1 MTEKKK
7 EKTRIWAAAIFAAGE
22 ASAFLLGQAGV
33 YLLSGLCLIA
43 AAAALF
49 FVFYRRSGRLLDME
63 ALFSLFWLGGAGV
76 SCLKLSQLASPWAL
90 ATWLCFGL
98 VYVCFLIGYAFR
110 LPIALR
116 QRPGNENLRGCQGPQ
131 AGRPAGWP
139 EREEAAE
146 RTEKR
151 LGMCVLVTTGISLA
165 CFLLEAAVLGFLP
178 ILSDKP
184 HAYSEFHISGVHY
197 FTVSCVLVPAL
208 ALLYYYQIKKRKE
221 TLSGKQWGLVF
232 GCSAIA
238 FLIPILCVSRFQLIF
253 ALALAVMVWIQVSG
267 RVKLKYILILAAVMI
282 PLYVG
287 LTVARNHDVAYL
299 NGIFEMKNENTP
311 IFVTQ
316 PYMYIANN
324 YDNFN
329 CLVEELPAHTH
340 GLRMAYPLI
349 VFSGMKF
356 AHPEWVNFPLYVTKT
371 ELTTVTI
378 LYDAYYDFGIFGVAL
393 FGFLLGLFCRWMTD
407 LRDRFSNPV
416 GYLFYAQA
424 AMYLVLSF
432 FTTWYSNPTTWFW
445 YGVTFLCYLTVT
457 GAGKIFGRRS
467 GMKERREEGEENE

>member
-1 MTEKKK
+1 MR
-7 EKTRIWAAAIFAAGE
+7 EKTGISVAVIFGAGFFG
-22 ASAFLLGQAGV
+22 AFLLSRAGV
-33 YLLSGLCLIA
+33 FILSGLCLTA
-43 AAAALF
+43 AAAGLY
-49 FVFYRRSGRLLDME
+49 FVFYARSGKLLDME
-63 ALFSLFWLGGAGV
+63 ALFSLFWLGGVGI
-76 SCLKLSQLASPWAL
+76 SCLKLSKLAVAWAL
-90 ATWLCFGL
+90 TTWLCFGL
-98 VYVCFLIGYAFR
+98 AYVGFLLGYELF
-110 LPIALR
+110 LR
-116 QRPGNENLRGCQGPQ
+116 RGRRPG
-131 AGRPAGWP
+131 
-139 EREEAAE
+139 EEAARVDE
-146 RTEKR
+146 AVWEKR
-151 LGMCVLVTTGISLA
+151 LRLCLIGLTGISLA
-165 CFLLEAAVLGFLP
+165 CFLLEAALLGFLP

-208 ALLYYYQIKKRKE
+208 ALLYFYQEKRRGKK
-221 TLSGKQWGLVF
+221 LSRKQWGLVG
-232 GCSAIA
+232 GCAGIA

-253 ALALAVMVWIQVSG
+253 SLALAVMVWIQVSG
-267 RVKLKYILILAAVMI
+267 KLKLKYILILAAVMV

-299 NGIFEMKNENTP
+299 NGIFEMKNERTP

-329 CLVEELPAHTH
+329 CLVTELPAHTY

-356 AHPEWVNFPLYVTKT
+356 SHPEWVNFPLYVTKT

-378 LYDAYYDFGIFGVAL
+378 LYDAYYDFGVWGVFL
-393 FGFLLGLFCRWMTD
+393 FAFALGLFCRCVAYLTD
-407 LRDRFSNPV
+407 RLKNPV

-432 FTTWYSNPTTWFW
+432 FTTWYSNPTTWFC
-445 YGVTFLCYLTVT
+445 V
-457 GAGKIFGRRS
+457 
-467 GMKERREEGEENE
+467 

>member
-1 MTEKKK
+1 MTENMK
-7 EKTRIWAAAIFAAGE
+7 EKTRISAAVIFIAGGFC
-22 ASAFLLGQAGV
+22 AFLLSRAGV
-33 YLLSGLCLIA
+33 YILSGLCLMA

-49 FVFYRRSGRLLDME
+49 FVFYRRSGKLLDME

-76 SCLKLSQLASPWAL
+76 SCLKLSKLAAPWSPV
-90 ATWLCFGL
+90 TWLCFGL
-98 VYVCFLIGYAFR
+98 VYVCFLSGYSLTGDLALRR
-110 LPIALR
+110 LPM
-116 QRPGNENLRGCQGPQ
+116 E
-131 AGRPAGWP
+131 AGEE
-139 EREEAAE
+139 EREKAQEE
-146 RTEKR
+146 CMEKR
-151 LGMCVLVTTGISLA
+151 LRFCLLVTTGISLA
-165 CFLLEAAVLGFLP
+165 CFVLEAAVLGFLP

-208 ALLYYYQIKKRKE
+208 ALLYYDREKKRKGK
-221 TLSGKQWGLVF
+221 LSGKQLGLIG
-232 GCSAIA
+232 GCTAAA

-253 ALALAVMVWIQVSG
+253 GLALAVLVWIQVSG
-267 RVKLKYILILAAVMI
+267 KVKLKYILILAAVML

-329 CLVEELPAHTH
+329 CLVEELPAHTY

-349 VFSGMKF
+349 VFCGMKF

-393 FGFLLGLFCRWMTD
+393 FGFLLGVFCRCVTY
-407 LRDRFSNPV
+407 LTNRFSNPV

-445 YGVTFLCYLTVT
+445 YGVTLLCYLAVT
-457 GAGKIFGRRS
+457 GIGRKAGKPQG
-467 GMKERREEGEENE
+467 KN

>member
-63 ALFSLFWLGGAGV
+63 ALFSLFWLGGTGV
-76 SCLKLSQLASPWAL
+76 SCLKLSKLASPWTL
-90 ATWLCFGL
+90 VTWLCFGL
-98 VYVCFLIGYAFR
+98 VYVCFRIGYAFR
-110 LPIALR
+110 LPATPR
-116 QRPGNENLRGCQGPQ
+116 QKSGNESLRGSGGAQTV
-131 AGRPAGWP
+131 RP
-139 EREEAAE
+139 AE

-208 ALLYYYQIKKRKE
+208 ALLYYYQVKKHKE
-221 TLSGKQWGLVF
+221 TLSGKQWGLVL

-329 CLVEELPAHTH
+329 CLVEELPAHTY

-393 FGFLLGLFCRWMTD
+393 FGFLLGLFCRRVTD
-407 LRDRFSNPV
+407 LRDGFSNPV

-445 YGVTFLCYLTVT
+445 YGVTVLCYLAVT
-457 GAGKIFGRRS
+457 GAGKNFGRRVRKKGS
-467 GMKERREEGEENE
+467 QDGGEENE